1 MRGRI
6 IHYSPNDA
14 RGLIAAEGRQ
24 YVFELAQ
31 WQDDIAPA
39 TNQTVDFA
47 PQGSRAHAVSVV
59 PASVLLKESLRR
71 RLGWLLRLFQR
82 PRPPPEPPAA

>member
-6 IHYSPNDA
+6 IHYSQNEA

-39 TNQTVDFA
+39 TNKSVTFT
-47 PQGSRAHAVSVV
+47 PQGKRALAVSLV
-59 PASVLLKESLRR
+59 PFTARARETLRR
-71 RLGWLLRLFQR
+71 WLAPSSRN
-82 PRPPPEPPAA
+82 